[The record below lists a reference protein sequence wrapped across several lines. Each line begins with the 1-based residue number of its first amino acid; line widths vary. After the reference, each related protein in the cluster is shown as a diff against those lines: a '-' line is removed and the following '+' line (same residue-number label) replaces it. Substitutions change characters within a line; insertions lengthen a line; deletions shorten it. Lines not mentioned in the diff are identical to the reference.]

1 MQSARKISKW
11 FVAKACRSEKG
22 VILIAV
28 LTLMV
33 TLILVGA
40 TTYIVS
46 SSNIKI
52 GANFKSSEA
61 ALQVAMAGAEKA
73 RETLRALNVAS
84 SDKTVFSTELAG
96 RVGGNSVL
104 NGNATATD
112 DLVLATGTLGSYT
125 YNAYL
130 TNNNVS
136 GGDTWNSITDNDG
149 IATITTTATGPNNS
163 KAVVTTLVKTYAI
176 PGAPGAVY
184 SKDNVTLNGSSLTIN
199 GNDASGC
206 GGTNQPPVYT
216 ENPAYTCYPGTT
228 EPRCGNLNNA
238 NGPTLTGSPSVPQYG
253 TTDIDINSLV
263 SELSKSATDKVTA
276 DQTNATFGS
285 ASDYRIV
292 YADASSLNNHD
303 LRLNNVTGYGILV
316 VLGNL
321 QLAGNLT
328 WNGPIIVTGTVTS
341 SGGGSSPKNVTGQII
356 AGSSALG
363 DTTISGSIA
372 VNYSSCALR
381 DAYAVAP
388 LRVVNWKQN

>member
-1 MQSARKISKW
+1 MQTARKIKDCFWVQALSRENG
-11 FVAKACRSEKG
+11 F
-22 VILIAV
+22 ILIAA

-46 SSNIKI
+46 SNNAKI
-52 GANFKSSEA
+52 GGNYKTSET

-73 RETLRALNVAS
+73 RESLRALNAVS
-84 SDKTVFSTELAG
+84 TDKTVFSTELAG
-96 RVGGNSVL
+96 RVGSNGVL
-104 NGNATATD
+104 NGNATSTD
-112 DLVLATGTLGSYT
+112 DLVLASGTLASYT

-130 TNNNVS
+130 TNNTVS
-136 GGDTWNSITDNDG
+136 GGDSWNSITDNDG
-149 IATITTTATGPNNS
+149 IATIMTVATGPNNS

-176 PGAPGAVY
+176 PNAPGAVY

-228 EPRCGNLNNA
+228 EPQCGNLNNA
-238 NGPTLTGSPSVPQYG
+238 NGPTLTGSPNTPQYG
-253 TTDIDINSLV
+253 ALDIDITTLV
-263 SELSKSATDKVTA
+263 NEISKSATNTVVA

-285 ASDYRIV
+285 SSDYRIV
-292 YADASSLNNHD
+292 YADATNLTNQNI
-303 LRLNNVTGYGILV
+303 RLNNVTGYGILV
-316 VLGNL
+316 VRGNL

-328 WNGPIIVTGTVTS
+328 WNGPIIVTGSVTS
-341 SGGGSSPKNVTGQII
+341 SGGGSDPKNVTGQII

-372 VNYSSCALR
+372 INYSSCALR

-388 LRVVNWKQN
+388 LKVVNWKQN